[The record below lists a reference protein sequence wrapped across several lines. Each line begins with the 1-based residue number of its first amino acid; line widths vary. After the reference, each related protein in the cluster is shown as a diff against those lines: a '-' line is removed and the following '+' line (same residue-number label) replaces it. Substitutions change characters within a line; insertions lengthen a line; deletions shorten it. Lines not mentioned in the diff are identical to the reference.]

1 MGSDPL
7 QRGHM
12 EFSSS
17 KQLDITSGDLV
28 PWLTMAA
35 KLYLQHTERGETIR
49 SLARQ
54 KGVHASTV
62 LRQVQKTETRRD
74 DPLVDNLLTQVARDW
89 CDLDEGAD
97 CWNEEHSPMKDLDHG
112 NDLISKHA
120 TRVLRGLMKEG
131 TLLAIT
137 KGVDTAVVLDLR
149 DGDSPVQLCTAPR
162 EVAEILALREWITG
176 SSSGAVSRYR
186 ITPAGRTALNKMM
199 AQAEGK
205 AVGFAEASGSFLG
218 AKPAS
223 GTKTRATRRRSVGA
237 DTPLRVLA
245 RSRSNGRPYLSDEL
259 VQSADR
265 LQRDFALSQLEASP
279 QSGWSGIMAGLRNT
293 PERDGSKGDRL
304 IDARSRFIEAM
315 DALGPELG
323 EIALGVCCHEKG
335 MERMEAELKM
345 PARSGKFM
353 LRVALKY
360 LKRHYDQCGGED
372 HDLIY

>member
-1 MGSDPL
+1 
-7 QRGHM
+7 M

-17 KQLDITSGDLV
+17 KQLDIATVDML
-28 PWLTMAA
+28 PWLTGAA
-35 KLYLQHTERGETIR
+35 KLYLDHTERGETIR
-49 SLARQ
+49 ALARQ

-74 DPLVDNLLTQVARDW
+74 DPLVDSLLTQIARDW
-89 CDLDEGAD
+89 CDLEEGAD
-97 CWNEEHSPMKDLDHG
+97 SWHEEDSPMKDFDQG
-112 NDLISKHA
+112 NDLISRHA
-120 TRVLRGLMKEG
+120 VRVLRGLMKEG
-131 TLLAIT
+131 TILAIT

-149 DGDSPVQLCTAPR
+149 DGDVPVQLCKAPR
-162 EVAEILALREWITG
+162 EVAEILALRDWITG

-186 ITPAGRTALNKMM
+186 ITPAGRTSLNKMM

-205 AVGFAEASGSFLG
+205 ATGFAEAGGSFLG
-218 AKPAS
+218 SKPAAKGKS
-223 GTKTRATRRRSVGA
+223 RQTKRRSVGA
-237 DTPLRVLA
+237 DTPVRVLA
-245 RSRSNGRPYLSDEL
+245 RSRTNGQPYLAEEL
-259 VQSADR
+259 VLSADR

-279 QSGWSGIMAGLRNT
+279 QSGWSGIMAGLRKA
-293 PERDGSKGDRL
+293 PAGGGSPADRMM
-304 IDARSRFIEAM
+304 DARNRFIEAM

-323 EIALGVCCHEKG
+323 EMALGVCCHEKG

-360 LKRHYDQCGGED
+360 LKRHYDHCGGND